1 MICPLPMSLEA
12 AACVV
17 AARVMGYPT
26 LSEVMSLAV
35 IVLAAST
42 ARWRAQMDR
51 CELAAAPG
59 YLQWHAE
66 DLLDKALRK
75 KALVP

>member
-1 MICPLPMSLEA
+1 LPSSCWLQALHAGERKWIDA
-12 AACVV
+12 ELV
-17 AARVMGYPT
+17 AT
-26 LSEVMSLAV
+26 
-35 IVLAAST
+35 
-42 ARWRAQMDR
+42 
-51 CELAAAPG
+51 PG